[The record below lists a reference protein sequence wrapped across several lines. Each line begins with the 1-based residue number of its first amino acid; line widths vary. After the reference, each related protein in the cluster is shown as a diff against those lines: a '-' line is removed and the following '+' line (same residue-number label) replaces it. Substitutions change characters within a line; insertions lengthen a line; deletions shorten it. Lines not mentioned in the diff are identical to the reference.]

1 MSIDW
6 MNPSDDVVEA
16 KRIGYEEGLA
26 EAEEQIASLN
36 TGLADHERM
45 LDIVESDLAAER
57 EAHAA
62 TKAELERLRREA
74 VKRERAYLEAAL
86 LAPEEQAESEWQVC
100 GSTWTVYAEEI
111 VKDQA
116 KDIARLQAIVDRL
129 NDNDLAD
136 RVMVRCHD
144 PAHDERWC
152 GTGEGI
158 DAYRAAVLNA
168 AAAKEK

>member
-1 MSIDW
+1 MSKQETCPKCHGP
-6 MNPSDDVVEA
+6 MTDVSKDGTYAYAHAPNGV
-16 KRIGYEEGLA
+16 ICLA
-26 EAEEQIASLN
+26 RQL
-36 TGLADHERM
+36 T
-45 LDIVESDLAAER
+45 AER
-57 EAHAA
+57 EAHAL
-62 TKAELERLRREA
+62 TKAELERLRMEA

-136 RVMVRCHD
+136 RVMVRCND

-152 GTGEGI
+152 GTCEARGEGI
-158 DAYRAAVLNA
+158 DAYRLAVLNA
-168 AAAKEK
+168 AAAAAKEKP